1 MTGATWTYDAFP
13 GVWWPIVFILLAGW
27 LPTDAW
33 RWLGVASAGR
43 IDEKSPVIAIA
54 RAIATS
60 LVAAVIARLVLFADG
75 SLAQIPVGIR
85 ITAFLLGFLAYLKLG
100 RYTLVA
106 ILVAEVVL
114 LGVPWMLGLI

>member
-1 MTGATWTYDAFP
+1 MSSGWTYDAFSAP
-13 GVWWPIVFILLAGW
+13 WWPFAFILLAGW

-43 IDEKSPVIAIA
+43 IDEKSPTIALA

-75 SLAQIPVGIR
+75 SLQQIPMPVR
-85 ITAFLLGFLAYLKLG
+85 VAALALGFLAYLKLG
-100 RYTLVA
+100 RHTLVA
-106 ILVAEVVL
+106 ILVAEIVL
-114 LGVPWMLGLI
+114 LGVPWALGII